1 MLKYFCHIFLLLFV
15 LSCQQ
20 PDKEVVFK
28 GVWIEKS
35 VLENKDKAETVDS
48 LARFPLILF
57 EKEGGDSVL
66 FYYDRSRRNVY
77 PAEYAYNSYFVHFD
91 KRNEYFL
98 TPDYTTGELVFSN
111 LKDDEFYRFVRVK
124 PDLTRVDVL
133 NPAFDIDAFIQLAE

>member
-1 MLKYFCHIFLLLFV
+1 MLKFFCRIFILFFV

-20 PDKEVVFK
+20 PDKEITFK

-48 LARFPLILF
+48 LAKFPLILF
-57 EKEGGDSVL
+57 EQEGGDSVL
-66 FYYDRSRRNVY
+66 FYYDHSKRNVY

-91 KRNEYFL
+91 KHNEYFL

-111 LKDDEFYRFVRVK
+111 LKDDEFYRFVKIK
-124 PDLTRVDVL
+124 PGLTRAEVL
-133 NPAFDIDAFIQLAE
+133 NPAFDIDSFIQLVE

>member
-1 MLKYFCHIFLLLFV
+1 MLLLIFI
-15 LSCQQ
+15 SACQR
-20 PDKEVVFK
+20 PEKNVAFK
-28 GVWIEKS
+28 GVWVEKA

-57 EKEGGDSVL
+57 EEEGGDSVL

-91 KRNEYFL
+91 KHNEYFL

-111 LKDDEFYRFVRVK
+111 LKDDEFYRFVKVK
-124 PDLTRVDVL
+124 PGLTRAEVL
-133 NPAFDIDAFIQLAE
+133 NPAFDIDTFIHSLE